1 MSNLS
6 NFSPEMLRQWL
17 SVAEKEGLVKPTV
30 YEGQY
35 NLVCRALESELF
47 PLLRATDIAFSA
59 YSPLAGGFR
68 LGNFTAEGVQGG
80 SRFAITSPFKTWY
93 DKPAVHEAVRQLRT
107 LSERAGVGMD
117 ELSPR

>member
-80 SRFAITSPFKTWY
+80 LALPSPRPSRRCTTSPPCTRRSGNF
-93 DKPAVHEAVRQLRT
+93 
-107 LSERAGVGMD
+107 ER
-117 ELSPR
+117 